1 MPEESLGLSTDDLLI
16 GLGDSTSFGT
26 LKKQMKQLDKVAV
39 VEEVPT
45 AVLAR
50 AERKQN
56 YEATVDILTKV
67 NRQVS
72 FNRRAQ
78 QVDFV
83 HEEVESKGA
92 TLTPSVSALAS
103 NFKARTQLEL
113 EMKQAMDLS
122 RPKLSE
128 ELNDF
133 TDPKI
138 KQAND
143 QRQFSRL
150 RTLMHAELERN
161 KRIKKI
167 KSRTYRKVRRK
178 AENQEKEKLLTRL
191 ETENPELAQKIRD
204 DFERKL
210 AKLRLQRHKQA
221 RVKWARVAQR
231 FGGKDTQKE
240 VARQAQDENDEKR
253 ELIRAVKGKRKRAD
267 SSDLEDDSDEDS
279 DVSDDPVQG
288 AVGELSRVLAE
299 PEDQLP
305 TEGIMSM
312 SFMKKGMQR
321 KRQEALDEAR
331 ALMGDLQGGAQ
342 PAESAAQVDELDE
355 AAVAKASEEIKHLV
369 NLQTFD
375 IQPTPYNPWTQ
386 PEAPKAKKAKTRKSQ
401 VVEDEVIEKDEVDDA
416 EEESLFNKFGGSELD
431 DSQKQLI
438 KQLFASSDT
447 HEKVFAAESKSVSHE
462 KPETEA
468 LAGWG
473 RWAGPGVTKRSK
485 RGGKNTPKAVQKIAK
500 PVPQRMIVSSKVSD
514 DKYSVKAVPYP
525 FTNTEEYSAVQSA
538 LTAPE
543 LMSAAAHAKTIAPR
557 INVRVGAVIA
567 PLDTSKRLSS
577 KERDVLLDAWNN
589 RRKPSRT
596 RAKF

>member
-78 QVDFV
+78 QVDFA
-83 HEEVESKGA
+83 HEEAENKGA
-92 TLTPSVSALAS
+92 TITPSVSALAS
-103 NFKARTQLEL
+103 HFKPRTHLEL
-113 EMKQAMDLS
+113 EMKQAMELS

-143 QRQFSRL
+143 QRQLSRL

-191 ETENPELAQKIRD
+191 ESENPELAQKIRD

-267 SSDLEDDSDEDS
+267 SSDLEDDDS
-279 DVSDDPVQG
+279 DGSDDSGDPLED
-288 AVGELSRVLAE
+288 AVGELSRVIAE

-305 TEGIMSM
+305 NEGIMSM
-312 SFMKKGMQR
+312 SFMKKGMLR

-331 ALMGDLQGGAQ
+331 ALMGDLQGATSEEVAQ
-342 PAESAAQVDELDE
+342 PDELDE
-355 AAVAKASEEIKHLV
+355 AAVAKAAEDIKHLV
-369 NLQTFD
+369 DLQTFD
-375 IQPTPYNPWTQ
+375 LQAPLNPWTQ
-386 PEAPKAKKAKTRKSQ
+386 PEIAKPKKKARKVVQ
-401 VVEDEVIEKDEVDDA
+401 VVEEVLEQSEDDED
-416 EEESLFNKFGGSELD
+416 LFNKFGGSELD
-431 DSQKQLI
+431 DTQKQLI

-447 HEKVFAAESKSVSHE
+447 HEKVFAAESKSVSQE
-462 KPETEA
+462 KQETEA
-468 LAGWG
+468 LPGWG

-485 RGGKNTPKAVQKIAK
+485 RGGKNTPKAPPKVAK
-500 PVPQRMIVSSKVSD
+500 PVPQRLLVSD
-514 DKYSVKAVPYP
+514 KVPAEDKYGVKAVPYP
-525 FTNTEEYSAVQSA
+525 FTNSDEYSAVQSA
-538 LTAPE
+538 VTAPE
-543 LMSAAAHAKTIAPR
+543 LMTAAAHARTIAPR